1 MKIKINFI
9 QAILLIISL
18 IFASCSTLKN
28 KEKEAMTE
36 YEKGSFGYDLNF
48 LSNKDELVVLQS
60 NPGKSQLIIS
70 PKYQAK
76 IFTSTAQGNE
86 GKSFGWINYDL
97 LSQDTILKHMN
108 PYGSENR
115 FWIGPEG
122 GQYSIFF
129 AKGTEM
135 TMANWYTPPAIDTE
149 PWHLETRTDNSAL
162 LTKNMHLT
170 NASGSAFH
178 LKVNRDIFLL
188 GKDEAREMLHTDIEN
203 EIDWVGYKTINKIT
217 NTGKEEWTRETG
229 TISIWIL
236 DMFTPGRNIT
246 VIIPFIKG
254 DFKDLG
260 PIATT
265 NYFGEIP
272 PDRIRIK
279 DETIFFKTDGKMR
292 GKLGLAPGRAKPV
305 AGSYDEDS
313 KVLTIIH
320 YSIPPGVVEY
330 VNQLWTWQ
338 EYPFIGDVLNSYND
352 GPLEDGGQ
360 LGPFYEIESSSPAA
374 FLKPGESMS
383 HEHDVFHFVGDEAQ
397 LNGIANKLLGI
408 NLEEIKLVF

>member
-1 MKIKINFI
+1 M
-9 QAILLIISL
+9 
-18 IFASCSTLKN
+18 
-28 KEKEAMTE
+28 
-36 YEKGSFGYDLNF
+36 
-48 LSNKDELVVLQS
+48 VVLQS
-60 NPGKSQLIIS
+60 NSGKAQLIIS

-97 LSQDTILKHMN
+97 LSKDTILKHMN

-188 GKDEAREMLHTDIEN
+188 GKEEAREMLQTDIEN

-320 YSIPPGVVEY
+320 FSIPPGVVEY

-352 GPLEDGGQ
+352 GPLEDGSQ
-360 LGPFYEIESSSPAA
+360 MGPFYELESSSPAA
-374 FLKPGESMS
+374 FLAPGGSMS
-383 HEHDVFHFVGDEAQ
+383 HIHSVFHFVGEEEK
-397 LNGIANKLLGI
+397 LNLISQSVLGVSI
-408 NLEEIKLVF
+408 LEIKSAF